1 MDAQKDLVP
10 EQRKGNESNT
20 EFSKSCASTEQAK
33 SLFKQLKQRLLDV
46 NHWQDLAGALT
57 ANFRLTDPDGN
68 NVNRTVQKGDH
79 FRIDIPGPGTVTG
92 EGYDWVQVEEISET
106 VNDDSETVAIRV
118 RPATNPNNEKTDT
131 AHFFREDATSSF
143 VVKREGNK
151 LVAAVYGRNE
161 KPNTK
166 TDSLI
171 DKARNVAV
179 ATGAVTGVAKL
190 QWKSLV
196 EGLLK
201 FEV

>member
-20 EFSKSCASTEQAK
+20 ESSKSCGSTEQAK

-46 NHWQDLAGALT
+46 NHWHDLAGALT

-179 ATGAVTGVAKL
+179 ATGAVTGGAKL